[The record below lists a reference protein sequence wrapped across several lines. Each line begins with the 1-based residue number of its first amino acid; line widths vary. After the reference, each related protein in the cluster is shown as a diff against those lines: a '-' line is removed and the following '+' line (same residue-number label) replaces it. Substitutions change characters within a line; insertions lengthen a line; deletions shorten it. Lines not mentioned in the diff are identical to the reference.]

1 MAQSRRARHRPLA
14 RRRRVLRRRNLRS
27 HGLQRGN
34 GLHDWRREFC
44 GTGRDALFEVCRESH
59 HARARR
65 LARQYDVSLSN
76 RANRED
82 TKHSSLD
89 EYRGD
94 RSLRRIPADGHHHS
108 ANRHGRKREA
118 ACQQPVHFHRRTA
131 SHGVA
136 RRSRRARRARIHPF
150 RAGLAP
156 KRKETRVLDPRSRSR
171 FARNQRARYFRCR
184 RCAPRLGQAR
194 GFGCWR
200 RSCGR
205 SVHASVFS
213 EGPMSPVDPT
223 RIPSLVSDLRKVPAF
238 ADQPQPDLEWFV
250 SQSEERRVAPGEI
263 TVREDTPADKM
274 FVLLEGEIRARRE
287 SGPADGS
294 VFTGKAGSVAGVL
307 PFSRMKSF
315 PVTGRAVG
323 TARILDFPAKLFPEL
338 FQRMPELSARLVG
351 LLTDRVRDFTRTEQQ
366 HEKLAAL
373 GKLSAGLAHELNNP
387 AAAARRSAGALR
399 DCLQRLR
406 DAGRTSTLGPEDC
419 GLLAQREEEIRVT
432 LKPPEYK
439 DEFVRVE
446 REEAI
451 QAWLEAHKVVDAWKL
466 APLLAD

>member
-1 MAQSRRARHRPLA
+1 
-14 RRRRVLRRRNLRS
+14 
-27 HGLQRGN
+27 
-34 GLHDWRREFC
+34 
-44 GTGRDALFEVCRESH
+44 
-59 HARARR
+59 
-65 LARQYDVSLSN
+65 
-76 RANRED
+76 
-82 TKHSSLD
+82 
-89 EYRGD
+89 
-94 RSLRRIPADGHHHS
+94 
-108 ANRHGRKREA
+108 
-118 ACQQPVHFHRRTA
+118 
-131 SHGVA
+131 
-136 RRSRRARRARIHPF
+136 
-150 RAGLAP
+150 
-156 KRKETRVLDPRSRSR
+156 
-171 FARNQRARYFRCR
+171 
-184 RCAPRLGQAR
+184 
-194 GFGCWR
+194 
-200 RSCGR
+200 
-205 SVHASVFS
+205 
-213 EGPMSPVDPT
+213 MSPVDPT
-223 RIPSLVSDLRKVPAF
+223 RVASLIEDLRKVSAF

-287 SGPADGS
+287 NGPADGP

-315 PVTGRAVG
+315 TVTGRAVSP
-323 TARILDFPAKLFPEL
+323 ARILDFPSKSFPEL

-419 GLLAQREEEIRVT
+419 GLLAQREEEIRAM
-432 LKPPEYK
+432 LKPPEFK
-439 DEFVRVE
+439 DEFARVE

-451 QAWLEAHKVVDAWKL
+451 QAWLEAHKVADAWKL
-466 APLLAD
+466 APLLADANFADAKVLPQPRALRSARNSPDLRPFSKWGASRMNSKTARRASPNSSRPLRNIPTWTRRRSRKWTSSTAWKPLSQS